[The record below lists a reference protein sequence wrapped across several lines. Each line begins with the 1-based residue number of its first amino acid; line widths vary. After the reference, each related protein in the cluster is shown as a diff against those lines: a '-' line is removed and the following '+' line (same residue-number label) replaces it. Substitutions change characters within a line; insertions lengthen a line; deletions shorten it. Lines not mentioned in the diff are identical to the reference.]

1 MKTYS
6 LLERLRSDGHR
17 VLVRSRK
24 EKMLRTLVLE
34 AKMFRP
40 P

>member
-17 VLVRSRK
+17 VLEVKERKDASDISTRS
-24 EKMLRTLVLE
+24 
-34 AKMFRP
+34 
-40 P
+40 